1 MTERLDIPRD
11 LLERLYYDEGLSRQ
25 KIADRLG
32 YTEWVVRSQM
42 ERYGLPARRPWD
54 YRRIDIPEDYLRRLY
69 YEEGLSQAKIA
80 KRLGCDERVIIGRM
94 REFGME
100 SKSPAD
106 YRRLDI
112 PETLLR
118 KLYCHD
124 CLSLVQIAEQL
135 GCSQT
140 VILRRLQE
148 YGIDRR
154 PRGGTPQYTVPGDVW
169 STWSPELAYVVGL
182 VTTDGNLSS
191 DRPDVSFASTD
202 IEIAEAYRRILKVN
216 APIYVTQSSGGHK
229 PLHRVC
235 INDPPYRALLE
246 SIGLMPVKAK
256 KLGALS
262 IPDVVFRDFLRGC
275 IDGDGCIRVS
285 VYKQTVYKDGD
296 RRLLIVNLYSSS
308 LPFLKWVR
316 NTVERLAG
324 LRCSVNKDKRGY
336 GSLTYSGR
344 KAVSL
349 LRWIY
354 YKSDLPC
361 LTRKRDIFEAYVR
374 SKGW

>member
-1 MTERLDIPRD
+1 VTKRLDIPRD

-32 YTEWVVRSQM
+32 CTEWMVRKQM

-54 YRRIDIPEDYLRRLY
+54 YRRIDIPEDLLQRLY

-80 KRLGCDERVIIGRM
+80 KRIGCDERVIRDRM

-100 SKSPAD
+100 PKSPAD
-106 YRRLDI
+106 YKWLNI
-112 PETLLR
+112 PESLLR
-118 KLYCHD
+118 KLYCQD
-124 CLSLVQIAEQL
+124 GLSLAQIAEQL

-140 VILRRLQE
+140 VILRRLQA
-148 YGIDRR
+148 YGVDRR
-154 PRGGTPQYTVPGDVW
+154 PRGGTPQYTVPKEVL
-169 STWSPELAYVVGL
+169 STWSPDLAYVVGL
-182 VTTDGNLSS
+182 VTTDGNLKS

-202 IEIAEAYRRILKVN
+202 IEIVEAYRHILRVDVS
-216 APIYVTQSSGGHK
+216 IYVTQSGKGHK

-235 INDPPYRALLE
+235 VNDPSYRAFLE
-246 SIGLMPVKAK
+246 NVGLMPVKAK

-262 IPDVVFRDFLRGC
+262 IPDGVFRDFLRGC

-296 RRLLIVNLYSSS
+296 KRLLTVRLYASS

-316 NTVERLAG
+316 NTVERLTG
-324 LRCSVNKDKRGY
+324 LRCNVNANRRHCS
-336 GSLTYSGR
+336 SLASSGL

-361 LTRKRDIFEAYVR
+361 LTRKRDVFETYMR

>member
-1 MTERLDIPRD
+1 VTKQLDIPRD
-11 LLERLYYDEGLSRQ
+11 LLERLYYEEGLSRQ

-32 YTEWVVRSQM
+32 CTEWIVRSQM

-54 YRRIDIPEDYLRRLY
+54 YRRIDIPEGLLRRLY
-69 YEEGLSQAKIA
+69 YEEGLSQVKIA
-80 KRLGCDERVIIGRM
+80 ERIGCDERVIRDRM

-100 SKSPAD
+100 PKSPAD
-106 YRRLDI
+106 YKWLHI
-112 PETLLR
+112 PEALVR
-118 KLYCHD
+118 KLYCQD
-124 CLSLVQIAEQL
+124 GLSLTQIAEQL

-140 VILRRLQE
+140 VILRRLQT

-154 PRGGTPQYTVPGDVW
+154 PRGGTAQYKVPKDVL

-182 VTTDGNLSS
+182 VTTDGNLKS

-202 IEIAEAYRRILKVN
+202 IEIVEAYRRILKVN
-216 APIYVTQSSGGHK
+216 APIYVTQSDKGHK

-235 INDPPYRALLE
+235 INDPAYRTFLE
-246 SIGLMPVKAK
+246 NVGLMPVKAK
-256 KLGALS
+256 RLGVLG

-275 IDGDGCIRVS
+275 IDGDGSIRVA
-285 VYKQTVYKDGD
+285 VYKQAVYKDGD
-296 RRLLIVNLYSSS
+296 RRLLVVTLYSSS

-316 NTVERLAG
+316 NTVERLTG
-324 LRCSVNKDKRGY
+324 LRCNVNANRKSCD
-336 GSLTYSGR
+336 SLTSSGLR
-344 KAVSL
+344 AVSL

-354 YKSDLPC
+354 YKSDLAC
-361 LTRKRDIFEAYVR
+361 LTRKRDIFETYVR